1 MIKHTEKY
9 QVFERE
15 NEILQHSKALLE
27 KPEML
32 LERSWMEEYERLV
45 ECYAQ
50 LLGEVKLLTSV
61 SDRLQNKLNK
71 ANENIARKNEELTQ
85 TLEMLKRERVSKQ
98 ATSLV
103 LVVAALFFV
112 FSEIAIDP
120 QLEESTRLFG
130 FSGVIMLKIM
140 VAIALKP
147 LEVLLENLL
156 LKTAV
161 QSKKTLAYDKHERN

>member
-1 MIKHTEKY
+1 MSKQPEKY
-9 QVFERE
+9 QVFEKE
-15 NEILQHSKALLE
+15 NEILRHAKELLA

-32 LERSWMEEYERLV
+32 SGHSWSEEYELLAQS
-45 ECYAQ
+45 YAQ

-85 TLEMLKRERVSKQ
+85 TLDMLIKERAGKR
-98 ATSLV
+98 ATTIV
-103 LVVAALFFV
+103 LMLAALFFV
-112 FSEIAIDP
+112 ISELVIDP
-120 QLEESTRLFG
+120 QLQEGARLFG
-130 FSGVIMLKIM
+130 ASGIIMLKIT

-156 LKTAV
+156 LKTAAR
-161 QSKKTLAYDKHERN
+161 KKM